1 MVSMVSGLMSS
12 RGMGFLV
19 EMMVVEGGDSGS
31 AEGAMAKS
39 TELPLHTSGTASPQA
54 PDAQV
59 EHDPVN

>member
-1 MVSMVSGLMSS
+1 
-12 RGMGFLV
+12 MGFLV